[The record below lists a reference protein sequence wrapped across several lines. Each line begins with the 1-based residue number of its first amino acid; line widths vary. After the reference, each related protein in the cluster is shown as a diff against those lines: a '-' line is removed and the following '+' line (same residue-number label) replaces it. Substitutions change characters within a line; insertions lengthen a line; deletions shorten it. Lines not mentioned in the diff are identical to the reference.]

1 MELKKNPQADL
12 EKRRGL
18 YLEIGL
24 VVILAASLIA
34 FNVKS
39 YDNDQSEGFQREAID
54 EPEELII
61 QTDIQEPPPPPP
73 PEGGGGRNEKVIT
86 YI

>member
-1 MELKKNPQADL
+1 MELKKNPKADL

-39 YDNDQSEGFQREAID
+39 YDRKSRQDSSARQSRLKKKSSFR
-54 EPEELII
+54 PTSKNRHLL
-61 QTDIQEPPPPPP
+61 PLPRLP
-73 PEGGGGRNEKVIT
+73 K
-86 YI
+86 